1 MIAGLD
7 DSIDTSIKK
16 KYDNIIKNLDAEI
29 NNDCTVEPLR
39 IRSNKQEDSFIKVLD
54 QEGDGKDR

>member
-1 MIAGLD
+1 MAVLD

-39 IRSNKQEDSFIKVLD
+39 IKGN
-54 QEGDGKDR
+54 G